1 MHNHTQT
8 LDVDLDKASDTCKTY
23 KTYLVFSIY
32 DTEIVEPSLFTFFV
46 TNSLQGLSS
55 ISVQN

>member
-32 DTEIVEPSLFTFFV
+32 DTEIVEPSFFLLF
-46 TNSLQGLSS
+46 S
-55 ISVQN
+55 